1 MKKPTN
7 PPPSM
12 FRINQ
17 TDEQAASAA
26 VSAPLDGEDIIS
38 DLFWRLSQRV
48 QIAALVL
55 IEVEQEI
62 RTDWAGERPY
72 IAAKKEHQRPVIS
85 ARNGRIY
92 ADWRRG
98 ERVPLLARRYG
109 VTERRIRQIID
120 IMTAAKY
127 GK

>member
-1 MKKPTN
+1 MLW
-7 PPPSM
+7 
-12 FRINQ
+12 RI
-17 TDEQAASAA
+17 
-26 VSAPLDGEDIIS
+26 
-38 DLFWRLSQRV
+38 SQRV
-48 QIAALVL
+48 QIAAVLL
-55 IEVEQEI
+55 IELEQEI

-72 IAAKKEHQRPVIS
+72 IAAKREHLHSVIS

-109 VTERRIRQIID
+109 VTERRIRQVID
-120 IMTAAKY
+120 VMAAAKY